1 LDLNHNIVLSG
12 LLCGA
17 LALSTLTGGVA
28 QAAPPAS
35 FEDLGTF
42 IGAGGAKGT
51 LVAPGPNG
59 TERLYTNYTY
69 LSSMDIVGFERGTGK
84 YKVWRSDEGGAWA
97 METDADGRLYI
108 GTYYKGHLIRL
119 DPKTDKLKD
128 FGQAVSGEEY
138 IWNLSLG
145 PDKMLYGCTFPG
157 AKLFRFDPKT
167 EKITDLGRMD
177 PVDKY
182 NRTLCAAPDGWVYCA
197 TGSEKAN
204 LVAYNIATKER
215 RELIPAA
222 DRKPGFGTIVRGA
235 DQYAYAT
242 YFGKTYQLR
251 DGAATEITELPAL
264 RERLKWADG
273 ETAKDPGT
281 YVGRALPIF
290 RVATGPDKKIYAS
303 GVLPEYLL
311 RFDPADKKLVTM
323 GLIPGAEAYSMLAA
337 YDKLFIA
344 SYTGA
349 TLQVYDPSQPFKPG
363 QKRENNPSYYG
374 SSAPDQNRPYDMTM
388 GPDGKIYIANV
399 PGYGIVGGALA
410 WYDPKTDAID
420 HVPTPL
426 AGHSIA
432 SVQALTK
439 PLLAVGTSTEAGSG
453 ARSVVTEASLFF
465 WDTEKKTVAWQG
477 VPVLGAKILS
487 NLALGGDGLLYV
499 STEKEIFAFDTTTHT
514 VVGKTALKEG
524 SVIRAGMLA
533 LDDGRVV
540 VITKSSAQMI
550 RFANGKWTTDVFA
563 TTKLTMNT
571 GKAVLDGWLYAA
583 ADNKLVRCK
592 LPSP

>member
-1 LDLNHNIVLSG
+1 

-17 LALSTLTGGVA
+17 LALSTITGGTA

-84 YKVWRSDEGGAWA
+84 PKVWRSDEGGAWA
-97 METDADGRLYI
+97 METDAEGRLYI

-128 FGQAVSGEEY
+128 YGQAVKGEEY
-138 IWNLSLG
+138 IWSLSLG

-167 EKITDLGRMD
+167 EKVTDLGRMD

-182 NRTLCAAPDGWVYCA
+182 NRSLCAAPDGWVYCA

-204 LVAYNIATKER
+204 LVAFNPTTGER
-215 RELIPAA
+215 RELIPPAE
-222 DRKPGFGTIVRGA
+222 RKPGFGTIVRGA
-235 DQYAYAT
+235 DQNAYAT
-242 YFGKTYQLR
+242 YFEKHYRLR
-251 DGAATEITELPAL
+251 DGAMTEIAEMPKL
-264 RERLKWADG
+264 RERMKWSDG
-273 ETAKDPGT
+273 QEAKNPGT
-281 YVGRALPIF
+281 YVGRDLPIF
-290 RVATGPDKKIYAS
+290 RVAAGPDKKIYAS

-349 TLQVYDPSQPFKPG
+349 TLQVYDPSKPFKPG

-374 SSAPDQNRPYDMTM
+374 STAPDQNRPYDMAV
-388 GPDGKIYIANV
+388 GSDGRVYIANV

-410 WYDPKTDAID
+410 WYDPKTDAVES
-420 HVPTPL
+420 VPTPIP
-426 AGHSIA
+426 GHSIA
-432 SVQALTK
+432 SLHALK
-439 PLLAVGTSTEAGSG
+439 SPLLAVGTSTEAGSG
-453 ARSVVTEASLFF
+453 ARSVVTEAVLFL
-465 WDTEKKTVAWQG
+465 WDTEKRAVVWQG
-477 VPVLGAKILS
+477 VPIPGAKMLF
-487 NLALGGDGLLYV
+487 NMALGGDGLLYI
-499 STEKEIFAFDTTTHT
+499 STEKEVFAFDPAART
-514 VVGKTALKEG
+514 VVGKTALAQG
-524 SVIRAGMLA
+524 PVIRAGMLT
-533 LDDGRVV
+533 LEDGRVV
-540 VITKSSAQMI
+540 ALTKTSANSI
-550 RFANGKWTTDVFA
+550 RFADGRWQTDAFA
-563 TTKLTMNT
+563 KTKFPMNT

-583 ADNKLVRCK
+583 SDNKLVRCK
-592 LPSP
+592 LPAPTP